1 MEKIRNNDDL
11 SQLTSMIDKTKKELS
26 DYVQIIDVAI
36 ASGFKGSKIANIEYL
51 SSISELARV
60 YKNFDLNKNIVI
72 GQIINFFTISETVRS
87 IERGLI
93 HESSINTDLGT
104 GTQIHNMLYYEV
116 HKEKS
121 NPSNYPHQPDEYDS
135 KLVGLLNQQGDLENR
150 YKAESE
156 ECKKEMFPIELLERK
171 SSQPYIDRNGN
182 QYDSILEFINMHKYI
197 VPKIDIPTGVETPVN
212 NIDLSDNQAENKNRM
227 HM

>member
-1 MEKIRNNDDL
+1 MEKIRNNDYL
-11 SQLTSMIDKTKKELS
+11 SQLTLMIEKAKKDLS

-36 ASGFKGSKIANIEYL
+36 ASGSKGSKIANIEYL

-60 YKNFDLNKNIVI
+60 YKDFDLNKNI
-72 GQIINFFTISETVRS
+72 GQIINFFTISETVMS

-93 HESSINTDLGT
+93 HESSINTDLST
-104 GTQIHNMLYYEV
+104 GTQIYNMLYKNVLDER
-116 HKEKS
+116 S
-121 NPSNYPHQPDEYDS
+121 NPSNYPHHPDEYDR
-135 KLVGLLNQQGDLENR
+135 KLVGILNQQEDLEKR
-150 YKAESE
+150 YKTESE

-182 QYDSILEFINMHKYI
+182 QYDSILGFINMHKNI
-197 VPKIDIPTGVETPVN
+197 VSKIDISAEVETPVN
-212 NIDLSDNQAENKNRM
+212 DIDLSDNQAENRNRM